1 MSQNSPNGLNISLVM
16 KKHDHV
22 SVHDHRHSFRGG
34 ALAPQT
40 VDHRH
45 YFFKTELAYGTYYIL

>member
-1 MSQNSPNGLNISLVM
+1 MIMFLYMIIGI
-16 KKHDHV
+16 V
-22 SVHDHRHSFRGG
+22 SGGG